1 MSEQDIPIGTPITW
15 DGFMLLPREKQ
26 EALLKYI
33 TNRFGVGTSAIANDL
48 FHVSQHTLYRYIRRQ
63 GLEYPMS
70 HGGRIPD
77 AVLREWKK
85 WVENLSAANNEAIF
99 DGGSADVPASADAAD
114 AERIDSAAD
123 SVGDVVRTMHDLYG
137 KVRVTIAI
145 EPI

>member
-1 MSEQDIPIGTPITW
+1 MGEQDISIRTPITW
-15 DGFMLLPREKQ
+15 DGFMLLPRKDQ

-48 FHVSQHTLYRYIRRQ
+48 FHISQHTLYRYIRRQ

-77 AVLREWKK
+77 AVLQEWKK
-85 WVENLSAANNEAIF
+85 WVKSLSAASSEAPS
-99 DGGSADVPASADAAD
+99 GVGSADVPASVDASD
-114 AERIDSAAD
+114 SEKIDSAVG
-123 SVGDVVRTMHDLYG
+123 SVGDVVPTMHDLYG

>member
-1 MSEQDIPIGTPITW
+1 MGEQDISIRTLITW
-15 DGFMLLPREKQ
+15 DGFMLLPREEQ
-26 EALLKYI
+26 EKLLKYI
-33 TNRFGVGTSAIANDL
+33 TSRFGVGTSAIANDL
-48 FHVSQHTLYRYIRRQ
+48 FHISQHTLYRYIRRQ

-77 AVLREWKK
+77 AILQEWKK
-85 WVENLSAANNEAIF
+85 WVESLSAAGSEAVSS
-99 DGGSADVPASADAAD
+99 GADISVHADAAD
-114 AERIDSAAD
+114 SEKIDSAAD